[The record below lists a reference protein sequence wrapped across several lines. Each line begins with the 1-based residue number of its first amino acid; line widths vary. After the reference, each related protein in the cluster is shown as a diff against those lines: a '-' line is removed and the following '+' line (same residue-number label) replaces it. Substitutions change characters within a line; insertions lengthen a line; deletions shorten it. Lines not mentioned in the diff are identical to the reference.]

1 MVCLN
6 LRRNKKGKP
15 NRVKQIYGDRFP
27 RAGSGAGSISKWY
40 GSTTLSK
47 IIVFVKVNI
56 IFYVQSDHPRML
68 LVLVHSFFDTY
79 SFLLQH
85 KRWSKIIVI
94 VKVNIIFCGALCIW
108 RICILVF
115 KTVLL
120 NCMYLFT
127 HFLTPNHFC
136 YAYFWDS
143 RKSCSKL

>member
-1 MVCLN
+1 MF
-6 LRRNKKGKP
+6 KFKKKQKGKP

-27 RAGSGAGSISKWY
+27 RAGSISKWY

-85 KRWSKIIVI
+85 RRWSKIIVI
-94 VKVNIIFCGALCIW
+94 VKVNIIFVARSVSEGFAFKYFKLQDCSSELYVLVQSFFDTESFLLCI
-108 RICILVF
+108 
-115 KTVLL
+115 LL
-120 NCMYLFT
+120 RF
-127 HFLTPNHFC
+127 
-136 YAYFWDS
+136 
-143 RKSCSKL
+143 